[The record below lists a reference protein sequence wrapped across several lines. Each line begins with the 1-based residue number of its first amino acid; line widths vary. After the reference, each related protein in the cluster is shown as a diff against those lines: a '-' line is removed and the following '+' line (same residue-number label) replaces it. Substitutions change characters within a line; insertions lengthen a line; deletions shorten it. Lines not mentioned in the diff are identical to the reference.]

1 MKPYTTEWFYEQ
13 LVSLADPAGNIELA
27 QAELCELV
35 GVSSATFWKYTTL
48 LKEKGL
54 LHKQSGVRGLR
65 VEMPKNV
72 QEVKQED
79 AAAEAPPPVM
89 RPRPELPDG
98 AMTREEIEQ
107 VFFPKEA
114 PIIAEINRLR
124 LKQYEEEQR
133 MRSLEEELRDM
144 ERQRDKCE
152 LDYKRLLNKELK
164 KALVENSEN

>member
-1 MKPYTTEWFYEQ
+1 
-13 LVSLADPAGNIELA
+13 
-27 QAELCELV
+27 
-35 GVSSATFWKYTTL
+35 
-48 LKEKGL
+48 
-54 LHKQSGVRGLR
+54 
-65 VEMPKNV
+65 
-72 QEVKQED
+72 
-79 AAAEAPPPVM
+79 
-89 RPRPELPDG
+89 
-98 AMTREEIEQ
+98 MTREEIEQ

>member
-89 RPRPELPDG
+89 RPRPSCPTEP
-98 AMTREEIEQ
+98 
-107 VFFPKEA
+107 
-114 PIIAEINRLR
+114 
-124 LKQYEEEQR
+124 
-133 MRSLEEELRDM
+133 
-144 ERQRDKCE
+144 
-152 LDYKRLLNKELK
+152 
-164 KALVENSEN
+164 